1 MIIRVASHQNHYTV
15 IRNKTLRDSR
25 LSFKARGL
33 LAYLLSLPDDTTLD
47 RRRLED
53 AGPDGQMAIRTALQE
68 LAAAGYLCHE
78 KHQDSHGRWR
88 TEATVYEVAKTLLT
102 GGGKTTTGMRVT
114 GGGKPTT
121 KSRSNKEKG
130 PRYETSGGAPS
141 SLDQILEQLLK
152 RVPDEKSG

>member
-1 MIIRVASHQNHYTV
+1 MIIRVAHRDHYTV

-53 AGPDGQMAIRTALQE
+53 AGPDGAYAIRMALQE
-68 LAAAGYLCHE
+68 LVNAGYLRHE
-78 KHQDSHGRWR
+78 KRQDEHGRWR
-88 TEATVYEVAKTLLT
+88 TEATLYEVPKTPRT
-102 GGGKTTTGMRVT
+102 GGGKSAIGMRFT
-114 GGGKPTT
+114 DGGKPAT

-141 SLDQILEQLLK
+141 SLDQLLEQLLK
-152 RVPDEKSG
+152 RVPDA